1 MPPSTARLVRSLRSA
16 VLSMGV
22 AGVACAGGVLSAAE
36 PGARLTALP
45 TLFEEHFDAGADH
58 WQATDPQAWKI
69 VDSRQGKAYSLRRQ
83 SEYKP
88 PHRSPLNYT
97 LVKDLVVGDF
107 VLEADVLSTVKDYG
121 HRDMCLIFGYQDPA
135 HFYYVHFGKQTD
147 DHANQIFIVNDAARE
162 KISTKTTPGTPWDDR
177 WHHVKLTRD
186 AQSGAI
192 AVYFD
197 DLQTPAMTAEDKNF
211 AWGQVGL
218 GSFDDLGDWDNVLV
232 RGKKADENPSEVR
245 VP

>member
-1 MPPSTARLVRSLRSA
+1 MSPSLTRAFRLSCISLILLIA
-16 VLSMGV
+16 
-22 AGVACAGGVLSAAE
+22 ACWTCSGGALLAAE
-36 PGARLTALP
+36 PGERLKALP
-45 TLFEEHFDAGADH
+45 VVLEEHFDAGADR
-58 WQATDPQAWKI
+58 WQPTDAQAWKI
-69 VDSRQGKAYSLRRQ
+69 VDSRQGKAYRLFRP
-83 SEYKP
+83 SEYQP
-88 PHRSPLNYT
+88 PHRSPLNFS
-97 LVKDLVVGDF
+97 LLRDLVVGDL

-162 KISTKTTPGTPWDDR
+162 KISTKTTPGTAWDDN
-177 WHHVKLTRD
+177 WHHVKLARD
-186 AQSGAI
+186 VQSGAI

-197 DLQTPAMTAEDKNF
+197 DMQSPVMTAADKTF

-232 RGKKADENPSEVR
+232 RRHEGG
-245 VP
+245 

>member
-1 MPPSTARLVRSLRSA
+1 M
-16 VLSMGV
+16 
-22 AGVACAGGVLSAAE
+22 
-36 PGARLTALP
+36 TALP
-45 TLFEEHFDAGADH
+45 LVFEEHFDAGVDR
-58 WQATDPQAWKI
+58 WQPTDAQAWKI
-69 VDSRQGKAYSLRRQ
+69 VDSRQGKAYSLFRQ

-88 PHRSPLNYT
+88 PHRSPLNFS
-97 LVKDLVVGDF
+97 LLRDLVVSDL

-162 KISTKTTPGTPWDDR
+162 KISTKTTPGTAWDDN
-177 WHHVKLTRD
+177 WHHVKLARD

-197 DLQTPAMTAEDKNF
+197 DMQSPVMTAADKTF
-211 AWGQVGL
+211 AWGQMGL

-232 RGKKADENPSEVR
+232 RGTKVDKHPSKVL